1 MLWLGGKGTAITA
14 QFEEGMPPSW
24 EGMGRRQKLK
34 QVLGADGCD
43 ELGAKERATGG
54 GEKLMKAPP
63 GVGHQG
69 RKKSA
74 SKDSCSLTENEEGKI
89 LQRIRWKQRQWHG
102 KSQTPQ
108 ESRWKDPQLI

>member
-1 MLWLGGKGTAITA
+1 MR
-14 QFEEGMPPSW
+14 
-24 EGMGRRQKLK
+24 RRQKLK
-34 QVLGADGCD
+34 QVQGADGCD

-74 SKDSCSLTENEEGKI
+74 RKDSSSLMENEDRESKI
-89 LQRIRWKQRQWHG
+89 LRRIRWKWRQRHG
-102 KSQTPQ
+102 KSQTAR
-108 ESRWKDPQLI
+108 ESRWRDPQLIGLGLIWGGVGASVPEKS

>member
-1 MLWLGGKGTAITA
+1 
-14 QFEEGMPPSW
+14 MPPSW
-24 EGMGRRQKLK
+24 EGMRRRQRLK
-34 QVLGADGCD
+34 QVQGADGCD

-74 SKDSCSLTENEEGKI
+74 RMKTEK
-89 LQRIRWKQRQWHG
+89 G
-102 KSQTPQ
+102 KSCGEYAGNRGSGMGSHRPPKRADGRTH
-108 ESRWKDPQLI
+108 S